1 MTQREFALM
10 QAKGKPTGDDE
21 QQDAQGW
28 AQMAKLISKIEN
40 VNWRGQSM
48 ASFDDYDTIVE
59 ILNALPVASGK
70 ALSRKIAEFCL
81 LIGDHSKN
89 LDGSSALLDTGS
101 PIAMQASTS
110 PSGASGT
117 ETGSSS
123 DSPDSGAGQS
133 SQSEPSG
140 N

>member
-10 QAKGKPTGDDE
+10 QAKGKPAGDDE

-28 AQMAKLISKIEN
+28 AQIAKLIGKIEN
-40 VNWRGQSM
+40 VRWGGNAM

-133 SQSEPSG
+133 SQSEQSG